1 MIDIFKNFTLACKI
15 KYNSYSFLSFF
26 DFGFTSELEDSLGIV
41 VRLSALASWD
51 DSEIIQNTIQNHLE
65 SESPKR
71 PFKKCATQKKFW
83 TPPSPCHSLSSF
95 FFDPPLVTF
104 ARVTN
109 SQLKKSRNMMWTLSP
124 IFAEMSIFSTQNV
137 ISRWTTTSNRQWN
150 GDD

>member
-71 PFKKCATQKKFW
+71 PFKKCATQKKF
-83 TPPSPCHSLSSF
+83 
-95 FFDPPLVTF
+95 
-104 ARVTN
+104 
-109 SQLKKSRNMMWTLSP
+109 
-124 IFAEMSIFSTQNV
+124 
-137 ISRWTTTSNRQWN
+137 
-150 GDD
+150 